1 MKVILDLSLFR
12 RNRNFSLL
20 YLGQFISFLGT
31 MMTGVALPY
40 QIYQETHSTLW
51 VGLLSLA
58 QLIPILFT
66 ALLGGVIADR
76 YARRRL
82 LLITEIV
89 LSVGS
94 LLLAWNAHLGTPS
107 LLLLFIAA
115 ASMSACSGLHTPAL
129 ESMLQQVVNKAD
141 FPTVSSLRMLKGSIG
156 MIGGP
161 AIGGLIIAHFGLVA
175 TYLVDFVSFVL
186 SLVALYGLENMPKPA
201 AVAGETT
208 WHSLRAGFR
217 YAFSRQELIGT
228 YVVDFIAMIFGMPN
242 ALMPAIAASFG
253 GVKTLG
259 FLYAAPAVGA
269 TIVSC
274 FSGWTTKIR
283 RHGIAIALA
292 AAGWGVAIIGF
303 GFAPNLNLALFFLCI
318 AGAMDGISGIFRVTL
333 WGQTIPQHYRG
344 RLAGIEM
351 ISYLSGPKLGDTEAG
366 LVAAA
371 FGVTASIVSGGV
383 ICVIGVAFACFALP
397 KFWRYEAPIEK
408 E

>member
-1 MKVILDLSLFR
+1 MKVIFDLSLFR

-20 YLGQFISFLGT
+20 YFGQFISFLGT

-40 QIYQETHSTLW
+40 QIYHETHSTLW

-58 QLIPILFT
+58 QLLPILVT

-82 LLITEIV
+82 LLMTETL
-89 LSVGS
+89 LSLGS
-94 LLLAWNAHLGTPS
+94 IMLAWNAHLGTPS
-107 LLLLFIAA
+107 LALLFIVAA
-115 ASMSACSGLHTPAL
+115 AMSACGGLHTPAL
-129 ESMLQQVVNKAD
+129 ESMLQQVVVKTD

-161 AIGGLIIAHFGLVA
+161 AIGGLIIAHFGLV
-175 TYLVDFVSFVL
+175 TIFLVDFVSFLL
-186 SLVALYGLENMPKPA
+186 SLIALCLIENMPKPA
-201 AVAGETT
+201 TVPGEST
-208 WHSLRAGFR
+208 WHALRAGVR

-274 FSGWTTKIR
+274 FSGWTLRIR
-283 RHGIAIALA
+283 RHGVAIALA
-292 AAGWGVAIIGF
+292 AAGWGIAIIGF
-303 GFAPNLNLALFFLCI
+303 GFSPYLDLALFFLVI

-333 WGQTIPQHYRG
+333 WSQTIPQHYRG

-371 FGVTASIVSGGV
+371 FGVTFSVVSGGV
-383 ICVIGVAFACFALP
+383 ICVLGVLLACFALP
-397 KFWRYEAPIEK
+397 KFWHYEAPIEK